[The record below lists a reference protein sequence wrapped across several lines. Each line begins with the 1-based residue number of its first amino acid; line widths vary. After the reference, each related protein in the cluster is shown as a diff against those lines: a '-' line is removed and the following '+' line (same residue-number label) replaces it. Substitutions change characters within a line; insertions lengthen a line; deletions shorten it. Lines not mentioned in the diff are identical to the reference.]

1 MDGVPDSKEKVR
13 VVVADD
19 HPLYREGVVRA
30 LTASG
35 RVDVVAQSEDGR
47 GALDQIREHSPDVAL
62 LDYKL
67 PDLDGVSVVHAV
79 TRDGLQTRVLL
90 LSAFALTGCMVPK
103 SDLEDAQAQNAQL
116 QTQNQQLQTQNQQLT
131 TQLADEHAQTCRL
144 IGAIKYTVNSD
155 LLFPSGSYKMSSAG
169 QQIIGR
175 LASQL
180 AQFQEHHLVVEGY
193 TDNQPVGAQLRRQG
207 IDSNEVLSQRRAD
220 AVMEYLVS
228 QGVKQDM
235 VSAKGFG
242 ETNPVASNDTA
253 QGRALNRRVELHLAD
268 TGCPAS

>member
-1 MDGVPDSKEKVR
+1 MLSIRSVKPG
-13 VVVADD
+13 
-19 HPLYREGVVRA
+19 
-30 LTASG
+30 LTAG
-35 RVDVVAQSEDGR
+35 
-47 GALDQIREHSPDVAL
+47 
-62 LDYKL
+62 
-67 PDLDGVSVVHAV
+67 
-79 TRDGLQTRVLL
+79 VLL
-90 LSAFALTGCMVPK
+90 LSAFALAGCMVPK
-103 SDLEDAQAQNAQL
+103 SDLEDAQAQNQQL
-116 QTQNQQLQTQNQQLT
+116 QTQNQQLQTQNQQLQ
-131 TQLADEHAQTCRL
+131 TQVADGHAQICRL
-144 IGAIKYTVNSD
+144 LGAIKYTVNSD

-235 VSAKGFG
+235 VSAKGYG
-242 ETNPVASNDTA
+242 DTNPVASNDTA